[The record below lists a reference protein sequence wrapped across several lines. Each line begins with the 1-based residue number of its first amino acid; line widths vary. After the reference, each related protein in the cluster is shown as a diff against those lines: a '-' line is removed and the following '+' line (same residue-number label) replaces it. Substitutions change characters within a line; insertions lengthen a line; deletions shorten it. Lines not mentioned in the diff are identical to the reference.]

1 VDTKTGKQGVHQ
13 LVYLFLFVL
22 VYFLSVS
29 LYTSPMF
36 ITLEGPE
43 GSGKT
48 SHIPYLVEYLR
59 EKGHIVFSTR
69 EPGGTSISE
78 QIRDILHDLK
88 NVEMH
93 PRTETLLYQA
103 ARAQIVEQ
111 VIKPRL
117 AAGEIVISDRYYDST
132 IAYQGYGHQQD
143 LNQVRELVKYATGG
157 LTPDLT
163 VLLDLDVEVGLK
175 RKIQNE
181 VEWNRMDA
189 YAVEFYQRVRRGYL
203 ELVKAEPGRWVVV
216 NSEQKWEDVQAEL
229 KKVIMAGISR
239 S

>member
-1 VDTKTGKQGVHQ
+1 
-13 LVYLFLFVL
+13 
-22 VYFLSVS
+22 
-29 LYTSPMF
+29 MF

-59 EKGHIVFSTR
+59 EKGHTVFPTR

-78 QIRDILHDLK
+78 QIRDVLHDLK
-88 NVEMH
+88 NAEMH

-117 AAGEIVISDRYYDST
+117 ADGEIVISDRYYDST

-143 LNQVRELVKYATGG
+143 LEQIRALVKYATGG
-157 LTPDLT
+157 LVPDLT
-163 VLLDLDVEVGLK
+163 VLLDLNVEVGLK
-175 RKIQNE
+175 RKKQNGD
-181 VEWNRMDA
+181 EWNRMDA
-189 YAVEFYQRVRRGYL
+189 YTVEFHQRVRAGYL
-203 ELVKAEPGRWVVV
+203 EMVKQEPNRWVVV
-216 NSEQKWEDVQAEL
+216 NSEQKWDDVQEEL
-229 KKVIMAGISR
+229 RKVILEKLMAGV
-239 S
+239 

>member
-1 VDTKTGKQGVHQ
+1 
-13 LVYLFLFVL
+13 
-22 VYFLSVS
+22 
-29 LYTSPMF
+29 MF

-48 SHIPYLVEYLR
+48 SHIPHLVEFLR
-59 EKGHIVFSTR
+59 EKGHIVFPTR

-78 QIRDILHDLK
+78 QIRDVLHDMK
-88 NVEMH
+88 NAEMH

-117 AAGEIVISDRYYDST
+117 DDGEIVISDRYYDST
-132 IAYQGYGHQQD
+132 IAYQGYGHQQN
-143 LNQVRELVKYATGG
+143 LEQIRALVKYATGG

-163 VLLDLDVEVGLK
+163 ILLDLDVEVGLK
-175 RKIQNE
+175 RKTQNE

-189 YAVEFYQRVRRGYL
+189 YTVEFHRRVRAGYL
-203 ELVKAEPGRWVVV
+203 EMVKAEPQRWVVV
-216 NSEQKWEDVQAEL
+216 NSEQAWESVQAEL
-229 KKVIMAGISR
+229 KKVILEKLNT
-239 S
+239 

>member
-1 VDTKTGKQGVHQ
+1 
-13 LVYLFLFVL
+13 
-22 VYFLSVS
+22 
-29 LYTSPMF
+29 MF

-48 SHIPYLVEYLR
+48 SHIPHLVEFLR
-59 EKGHIVFSTR
+59 EKGYTVFPTR

-78 QIRDILHDLK
+78 QIRDVLHDMK
-88 NVEMH
+88 NAEMH

-117 AAGEIVISDRYYDST
+117 ADGEIVISDRYYDST
-132 IAYQGYGHQQD
+132 IAYQGYGHQQNLD
-143 LNQVRELVKYATGG
+143 EIRTLVKYATGG

-163 VLLDLDVEVGLK
+163 ILLDVNVEVGLK
-175 RKIQNE
+175 RKKQNE

-189 YAVEFYQRVRRGYL
+189 YAVEFYKRVRAGYL
-203 ELVKAEPGRWVVV
+203 EMVKAEPHRWVVV
-216 NSEQKWEDVQAEL
+216 DAEQAWESVQAEL
-229 KKVIMAGISR
+229 RKVILARMKDEG
-239 S
+239 